1 MCKRGESS
9 QVGNK
14 PRKIRRGQIRWAP
27 MSPAQG
33 LGFYSAGVRQSPK
46 DFQQGSG
53 LLEFTLSPVHLVF
66 KRCMHPPS
74 SSTGSQ
80 DTLPQPHCFCLP
92 SSKNYLTVTIKSV
105 GNAVVYRDKHGRRL
119 PTLMPQPFRGNLL
132 SILPVPFMCRCAQI
146 RV

>member
-1 MCKRGESS
+1 M
-9 QVGNK
+9 GNK
-14 PRKIRRGQIRWAP
+14 PRKIRQGQIRWAP

-53 LLEFTLSPVHLVF
+53 LLEFTLSPVRLVF
-66 KRCMHPPS
+66 KRRMRPPS

-92 SSKNYLTVTIKSV
+92 SFKNYLTVTVKSI
-105 GNAVVYRDKHGRRL
+105 GNAVVYRDKHGRRV
-119 PTLMPQPFRGNLL
+119 PALMPQSFRGNLL
-132 SILPVPFMCRCAQI
+132 STLPVPFVRSYAQI